1 MKPKQTA
8 WLAAALAVVA
18 VGSWSMSREATTGKS
33 NKNRPAA
40 APGAGDRKPGPA
52 LTAIHQD
59 PESKPGAL
67 VDDAGSSGQATDRSA
82 GRGVAPAGAAPT
94 ANLTPDAGHASRKR
108 SLDRS
113 GGDVE
118 AAASGGTH
126 ADLTDPAAAPPAG
139 LRLAPDVRLPA
150 AALPVD
156 FKMSPVAEKALKNI
170 VDDYYRDLAA
180 ALAPE
185 LETATHGQDNGGDGG
200 LVETAENGEKTVV
213 VTNGKIAEYARKRA
227 DARFKALFGNA
238 AFNRMTIQ
246 SALESRLPAYGRN

>member
-18 VGSWSMSREATTGKS
+18 VGSWSMSREATDGTS
-33 NKNRPAA
+33 NENRPAA
-40 APGAGDRKPGPA
+40 APAAVDRKPGA
-52 LTAIHQD
+52 SRTAIHQD
-59 PESKPGAL
+59 PEISKPGAL
-67 VDDAGSSGQATDRSA
+67 VDDAGSLGRAPDRS
-82 GRGVAPAGAAPT
+82 VASGGAAP
-94 ANLTPDAGHASRKR
+94 ASLAALTPDASHVSPKR
-108 SLDRS
+108 SMDRNGGPMGAAES
-113 GGDVE
+113 GD
-118 AAASGGTH
+118 TP
-126 ADLTDPAAAPPAG
+126 TDPTEPAAEPPAG

-185 LETATHGQDNGGDGG
+185 LEAATHGQDNGGDGG
-200 LVETAENGEKTVV
+200 LIETGGNGEKTVV

-238 AFNRMTIQ
+238 AFNRMTMQ
-246 SALESRLPAYGRN
+246 SALESRLPAEGRN